1 MLRFLLT
8 RLAGALVVLALVAV
22 LVFALTRLASGDP
35 VALMLGDQATAQD
48 IAQAR
53 AQYGFDKPLPTQ
65 FALWVGELLHGNL
78 GQSLFL
84 QRPVAQALLERA
96 EPTLFL
102 ALFAVGIAA
111 LIGIPAGMA
120 AAIWRGSAADQ
131 GVSSVAMLGA
141 SVPSFW
147 LGLILIQ
154 FFAVKLGWFPAS
166 GYGDPSATLAERL
179 HHLLLPALVL
189 GLLNSALIIRF
200 TRASMLD
207 ILGEDYVRTARAKGL
222 PEGTI
227 MVKHVL
233 RNALVPIVTV
243 LGLTLALMIGGTV
256 VTETVFNLPGVGN
269 LVVRAGGG
277 RANPGHHGPRGEHPP
292 RQPRV
297 GSGRSGEFGLRD
309 RPVRT
314 DVPEKLRLRA
324 SHVRLRVGLRGEC
337 CEAALERAVHVDEL
351 GGIASARHLFEV
363 PDRRAARNRGD
374 TTGTHRRHVYDIG
387 GRVHECKPA
396 TPRP

>member
-1 MLRFLLT
+1 MVHFLLR
-8 RLAGALVVLALVAV
+8 RLAGAVVVLAIVAV
-22 LVFALTRLASGDP
+22 LVFLLTRLASGDP
-35 VALMLGDQATAQD
+35 VALLLGDQATVED
-48 IAQAR
+48 IAKAR
-53 AQYGFDKPLPTQ
+53 VQYGLDKPLTTQ
-65 FALWVGELLHGNL
+65 FVLWLGELAQGNL

-102 ALFAVGIAA
+102 ALFAVFIAA

-120 AAIWRGSAADQ
+120 AAVWRGSAADQ
-131 GVSSVAMLGA
+131 AVSGVAMLGA

-166 GYGDPSATLAERL
+166 GYGDPTASFGERI

-207 ILGEDYVRTARAKGL
+207 ILGEDHVRTARAKGL
-222 PEGTI
+222 PEGVI

-269 LVVRAGGG
+269 LVVRAVLRRDYPVIQGTLLVIAAIYVFINLGVDFIYTLVD
-277 RANPGHHGPRGEHPP
+277 PRI
-292 RQPRV
+292 
-297 GSGRSGEFGLRD
+297 
-309 RPVRT
+309 
-314 DVPEKLRLRA
+314 RLE
-324 SHVRLRVGLRGEC
+324 S
-337 CEAALERAVHVDEL
+337 
-351 GGIASARHLFEV
+351 
-363 PDRRAARNRGD
+363 
-374 TTGTHRRHVYDIG
+374 
-387 GRVHECKPA
+387 K
-396 TPRP
+396 